1 LTTCYKLPT
10 RTASMELGRGTGTW
24 ELATTYL
31 PTRTASICPRVGGS
45 LSLRSIVFVPPNGG
59 EQHRFLVQ
67 LGVTSSYVLFV
78 PIRINRIKLHSAHP
92 DGDLGHRGGEGVN
105 SIHRAPSRLG
115 KWFGEWIR
123 MGPDSVP
130 DKGREI
136 LPLLV
141 RIGVP
146 TDPVPCTFT
155 RS

>member
-1 LTTCYKLPT
+1 
-10 RTASMELGRGTGTW
+10 
-24 ELATTYL
+24 
-31 PTRTASICPRVGGS
+31 
-45 LSLRSIVFVPPNGG
+45 
-59 EQHRFLVQ
+59 
-67 LGVTSSYVLFV
+67 
-78 PIRINRIKLHSAHP
+78 
-92 DGDLGHRGGEGVN
+92 
-105 SIHRAPSRLG
+105 
-115 KWFGEWIR
+115 